1 MIFTSPHGTIAI
13 PQDKTVWTVME
24 QRAAE
29 HPEKPAL
36 ICGLTER
43 TLTFAEVYQQANQI
57 CAGLA
62 ALGIKKGDIVLL
74 HSFNCMEYPIVFMA
88 LSRLGAI
95 SSASSPLFKPQE
107 LADQIKAANV
117 RLPCWN
123 AMVNMSYRPASDLPI
138 ALAGYESRRDLI
150 EKDVPFPNLPPVDPS
165 AVVALPF
172 SSGTTGLPKGVQL
185 TGRAMFSAVV
195 MASHTQDELPYLLGM
210 LPFFHILAT
219 MIFHVTLYRGFGLII
234 LPRFDPD
241 NFLRVIV
248 QYKIEVISVA
258 PPLVQFFAKHP
269 AVDNYDLSH
278 VKFLGSGGAALGK
291 EVEDAVEKRIGAKVV
306 QGYGMTE
313 FAGPVSYP
321 TFGEN
326 RPGSTGVLL
335 PNTEMRVRDLDTGK
349 YLGVNEHGELLF
361 RTPSM
366 MIGYYNN
373 PEENKEAFTE
383 DGFLRT
389 GDIGYIDEDGYIF
402 IVDRVKEMI
411 KYKGHQVAPAELED
425 ILHNLPAIADSCCVR
440 GLDKATGEEIPKAFI
455 VLQEN
460 AESITAEEIMEYV
473 SSKVAPY
480 KQIRQVEFI
489 DSVPKSLSGKVLRKV
504 LQEVEDKKTHPG
516 HP

>member
-29 HPEKPAL
+29 HPDKPAL

-43 TLTFAEVYQQANQI
+43 TLTFAEVYRQANQI

-62 ALGIKKGDIVLL
+62 ALGIKKGDVVLL

-117 RLPCWN
+117 RPMPKCDGQHVL
-123 AMVNMSYRPASDLPI
+123 ST
-138 ALAGYESRRDLI
+138 DLI
-150 EKDVPFPNLPPVDPS
+150 EKDVPFPDLPPVDPS

-241 NFLRVIV
+241 DFLRVIV
-248 QYKIEVISVA
+248 QYKMEVISVA

-455 VLQEN
+455 VLREN
-460 AESITAEEIMEYV
+460 AEPITAEEIMEYV

-504 LQEVEDKKTHPG
+504 LQEVEDKKTHPE